1 MAMTETRAVAIAAVR
16 QYLRTVFP
24 VGTIEDFSAMPD
36 RPAHRFRV
44 ASGGSVHLATVSFE
58 FLERTSEDQIPRRL
72 AQWHLADKMVTAG
85 PSGVLVT
92 EGVTLL

>member
-1 MAMTETRAVAIAAVR
+1 MAETQAAAIAAVR

-24 VGTIEDFSAMPD
+24 VATVEDFSAMPE
-36 RPAHRFRV
+36 RQAHRFRV
-44 ASGGSVHLATVSFE
+44 VTGGSVHLATVSFE
-58 FLERTSEDQIPRRL
+58 FLEHTSEDQIPRRL

-92 EGVTLL
+92 EGVMLL